1 MGNEFI
7 GAGWAFPLELDQTGA
22 FALVTDTREIEEAIR
37 LIIGTAYGERPMRP
51 DFGCAIHEFIFA
63 DADATT
69 AGRIAYE
76 VRLSLRRWEPR
87 IEIDDVVVTVD
98 DVERSLMYVDV
109 HYRIK
114 NTNDPRNL
122 VFPFYTIPPESQG
135 TGATR

>member
-1 MGNEFI
+1 MSNEFI
-7 GAGWAFPLELDQTGA
+7 GAGWAFPLELDQTGS
-22 FALVTDTREIEEAIR
+22 FALVGDTREVEEAIR

-51 DFGCAIHEFIFA
+51 DFGCAIHDFVFA

-76 VRLSLRRWEPR
+76 VRRSLRRWEPR
-87 IEIDDVVVTVD
+87 IDVDDVRVSVD

-109 HYRIK
+109 RYRIK
-114 NTNDPRNL
+114 NSNDPRNL
-122 VFPFYTIPPESQG
+122 VFPFYTIPPEPQA